1 MTTGLVLSGGGFRG
15 VAHIGVIKAM
25 EEAGIQITHVAGTSS
40 GAIIGSL
47 YSAGYSYQE
56 ILEFVKG
63 VNLFSIYKYAVNKPG
78 FVDTAKFYQDFKRYF
93 PEDSFSELELPM
105 SITATDVLKGSLKVF
120 TSGQIIKPIL
130 ASAAF
135 PGVFTPVKI
144 GSDYYIDG
152 GTLNNFPVDLLRAE
166 CENIIGVYVNP
177 FLKIQIEDMKYSYQ
191 VLERAY
197 QIRAARTSTDKFK
210 DCDLLIT
217 PEGIHKFGTFS
228 LKETDAVFE
237 LGYQSAQKKMGEF
250 ADRISK

>member
-15 VAHIGVIKAM
+15 IAHIGVIKAM
-25 EEAGIQITHVAGTSS
+25 EEAGIQATHVAGTSS
-40 GAIIGSL
+40 GAIIGAL
-47 YSAGYSYQE
+47 YAAGYTHQE

-78 FVDTAKFYQDFKRYF
+78 FVDTEKFYKDFKRLF
-93 PEDSFSELELPM
+93 PEDNFGTLKLPM
-105 SITATDVLKGSLKVF
+105 FITATDVLKGALKVF
-120 TSGQIIKPIL
+120 SSGPIIRPIL

-144 GSDYYIDG
+144 DSNYYIDG

-177 FLKIQIEDMKYSYQ
+177 FLKIQIEDMKHSYQ

-197 QIRAARTSTDKFK
+197 QIRAASTSTDKFE

-217 PEGIHKFGTFS
+217 PEGLRKFGTFS
-228 LKETDAVFE
+228 LKDTEVVFE
-237 LGYQSAQKKMGEF
+237 LGYQSAKQKMGQFLE
-250 ADRISK
+250 RISK